1 MKKLIARLK
10 VFAFAITTLAKKVFK
25 REETKPINEDTLF
38 V

>member
-10 VFAFAITTLAKKVFK
+10 VYAVTTLAKKVFK
-25 REETKPINEDTLF
+25 KEASQEVTLF

>member
-10 VFAFAITTLAKKVFK
+10 VFAFAVTTLAKKVFK
-25 REETKPINEDTLF
+25 KEVKQEVTLF

>member
-10 VFAFAITTLAKKVFK
+10 VFAFAVTSSAKNVFK
-25 REETKPINEDTLF
+25 KEAKQEVTLF